1 MIFVS
6 KSNLFFVCYHLII
19 FPAPTRVGDRLIKSK
34 IIPDQARAL
43 ANALKN
49 VVVKPLK
56 KTIIKKKSFDLN
68 INDQQLTSSH
78 QPIVQSFSNPSSLF
92 IENSDHQLNELSVD
106 SYESTSLITITP
118 PPAKPPRQNDE
129 SGSSSSIEINS
140 PPPAKPPRHF
150 SLYKDKNELNILRQL
165 VNLDSSKHIETFTV
179 QPIRVAVKTDVPLRT
194 ESFTITSFSSDIVEK
209 KSTNEI
215 VSPQIIQ
222 FATNLTKNILQELK
236 KEFNKQQTTKI
247 SCDNSPLFSHPIVTT
262 LISPVH
268 STTRPLMFVSLDS
281 TSNNSPLLDI
291 ITTKP
296 TPLFTTSVKITSRP
310 STLVSSITTVTNSD
324 DDSNSSSTLISDSNK
339 TSDRS
344 ISKQD
349 ILESNDI
356 NTYDNT
362 IFSTQTTGNI
372 TPTRSFL
379 SDYDNLHGSYGSL
392 NDDNQLTQTISHNLS
407 SSSTSSSSMTTIY
420 ESLDNFP
427 SSSSTAT
434 SPTYVSAVSTF
445 NTGGTRTPSQ
455 RLNSDISDEDLIE
468 SFDFERS
475 SQGTQART
483 CSFIPGMSLTFLFS
497 QLAWQ
502 NKFCFSIKIN
512 FVVINTFIVSTPIIE
527 IIEDNSEPIDE
538 DDMTFLTEVLAQ
550 YHHNL
555 HHQGLR
561 LMCTHVLI
569 LNEILLI

>member
-1 MIFVS
+1 MLS
-6 KSNLFFVCYHLII
+6 SNY

-49 VVVKPLK
+49 AVVNPLK
-56 KTIIKKKSFDLN
+56 KTIIKKKSFDSN

-106 SYESTSLITITP
+106 SYESTSVIAITP

-129 SGSSSSIEINS
+129 SGSSSSIEITS

-194 ESFTITSFSSDIVEK
+194 ESFTITSFSSDNVEK
-209 KSTNEI
+209 KSINEI
-215 VSPQIIQ
+215 VSPQIVQ

-236 KEFNKQQTTKI
+236 KEFNNQQTTKI
-247 SCDNSPLFSHPIVTT
+247 SCDNSPSFPHPIVTT

-268 STTRPLMFVSLDS
+268 STTRPLIFVSLDS

-339 TSDRS
+339 TSDPS
-344 ISKQD
+344 KFLQTISKQD

-362 IFSTQTTGNI
+362 IFLTQTTGNI

-379 SDYDNLHGSYGSL
+379 SDYDNLHGSNGSL

-407 SSSTSSSSMTTIY
+407 SSSSSMTTIY

-483 CSFIPGMSLTFLFS
+483 CSFIPGMSLTSLFS

-502 NKFCFSIKIN
+502 N
-512 FVVINTFIVSTPIIE
+512 
-527 IIEDNSEPIDE
+527 
-538 DDMTFLTEVLAQ
+538 
-550 YHHNL
+550 
-555 HHQGLR
+555 
-561 LMCTHVLI
+561 
-569 LNEILLI
+569 